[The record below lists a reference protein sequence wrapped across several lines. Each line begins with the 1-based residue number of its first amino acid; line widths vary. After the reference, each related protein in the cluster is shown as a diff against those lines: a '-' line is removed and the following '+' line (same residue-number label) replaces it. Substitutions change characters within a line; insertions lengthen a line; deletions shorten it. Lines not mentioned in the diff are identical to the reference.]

1 MAERKI
7 YVPMTKKVGVLE
19 IEIEFKWAAGFA
31 VSQKQKNIQALHEAA
46 WEQRKIKPILE
57 VSSKSLTEEGIALS
71 AFNLS
76 FTTNKGR
83 ILTIETAFQG
93 SKMFELA
100 GPFVDL
106 YDKKPIEAKKD
117 ERLKK
122 SGKLVCFQ
130 FFNDR
135 FELNPPTF
143 FYDWLYINALN
154 KNNGLRQFVLNYEA
168 FTDIEFNPEK
178 SWNCQAY
185 SVALYVSLVKN
196 GMLEKA
202 LDSKEN
208 FKEIVKD
215 EYIRK
220 ERELRKQRDLL

>member
-7 YVPMTKKVGVLE
+7 YVPKTNKVGVDE
-19 IEIEFKWAAGFA
+19 IPVEFKWNAGL
-31 VSQKQKNIQALHEAA
+31 SITQKQKNIQALHNAA
-46 WEQRKIKPILE
+46 LQQWKVSPVLE
-57 VSSKSLTEEGIALS
+57 ISSKSLTEEGIALS

-117 ERLKK
+117 ERLRK

-154 KNNGLRQFVLNYEA
+154 KNNGLRRFVLDYQA

-202 LDSKEN
+202 LESKEK

-215 EYIRK
+215 EYSRK

>member
-1 MAERKI
+1 M
-7 YVPMTKKVGVLE
+7 
-19 IEIEFKWAAGFA
+19 
-31 VSQKQKNIQALHEAA
+31 
-46 WEQRKIKPILE
+46 
-57 VSSKSLTEEGIALS
+57 
-71 AFNLS
+71 
-76 FTTNKGR
+76 
-83 ILTIETAFQG
+83 
-93 SKMFELA
+93 
-100 GPFVDL
+100 
-106 YDKKPIEAKKD
+106 
-117 ERLKK
+117 
-122 SGKLVCFQ
+122 
-130 FFNDR
+130 
-135 FELNPPTF
+135 
-143 FYDWLYINALN
+143 
-154 KNNGLRQFVLNYEA
+154 LRRFVLDYQA

>member
-7 YVPMTKKVGVLE
+7 YVPKTAAVGVDE
-19 IEIEFKWAAGFA
+19 CPIEFKWNPGLS
-31 VSQKQKNIQALHEAA
+31 VTQKQKNIHALHEAA
-46 WEQRKIKPILE
+46 FRQRKISPVLE
-57 VSSKSLTEEGIALS
+57 ISSKSLTREGVILS

-76 FTTNKGR
+76 FTTSKGR
-83 ILTIETAFQG
+83 TLTVETAFQG
-93 SKMFELA
+93 SKVFELG

-106 YDKKPIEAKKD
+106 YEKKPKEAKTD

-122 SGKLVCFQ
+122 SGKLICFN

-135 FELNPPTF
+135 FDLNPPTF
-143 FYDWLYINALN
+143 FYDWLYVNALN
-154 KNNGLRQFVLNYEA
+154 KNEMLRQFVLDYNA

-196 GMLEKA
+196 GLLDKA
-202 LDSKEN
+202 IESKEL
-208 FKEIVKD
+208 FKEIVKS

-220 ERELRKQRDLL
+220 ERKLREQRELI

>member
-7 YVPMTKKVGVLE
+7 YVPKTNKVGVDE
-19 IEIEFKWAAGFA
+19 IPVEFKWNAGL
-31 VSQKQKNIQALHEAA
+31 SITQKQKNIQALHNAA
-46 WEQRKIKPILE
+46 LQQWKVSPVLE
-57 VSSKSLTEEGIALS
+57 ISSKSLTEEGIALS

-117 ERLKK
+117 ERLRK

-154 KNNGLRQFVLNYEA
+154 KNNDLRQFVLNYNA

-185 SVALYVSLVKN
+185 SVALYMSLVKN
-196 GMLEKA
+196 GVLEKA

-208 FKEIVKD
+208 FKEIVKN

-220 ERELRKQRDLL
+220 ERELRKQGDLL

>member
-7 YVPMTKKVGVLE
+7 YVPKTNKVGVDE
-19 IEIEFKWAAGFA
+19 IPVEFKWNAGL
-31 VSQKQKNIQALHEAA
+31 SITQKQKNIQALHNAA
-46 WEQRKIKPILE
+46 LQQWKVSPVLE
-57 VSSKSLTEEGIALS
+57 ISSKSLTEEGIALS

-117 ERLKK
+117 ERLRK

-154 KNNGLRQFVLNYEA
+154 KNEMLRRFVLDYQA

-220 ERELRKQRDLL
+220 EREFL

>member
-1 MAERKI
+1 MAERKV
-7 YVPMTKKVGVLE
+7 YVPMVEKVGVSE

-31 VSQKQKNIQALHEAA
+31 VSQKQKNIQALHAAA
-46 WEQRKIKPILE
+46 WEQKKIKPILE
-57 VSSKSLTEEGIALS
+57 VSSKSLTAEGIALS

-83 ILTIETAFQG
+83 KLTIETAFQG
-93 SKMFELA
+93 SKKFEFG
-100 GPFVDL
+100 GPFTDL
-106 YDKKPIEAKKD
+106 YDKKPMEAKKD
-117 ERLKK
+117 ERLRK
-122 SGKLVCFQ
+122 SGKLVRFQ

>member
-7 YVPMTKKVGVLE
+7 YVPKTNKVGVDE
-19 IEIEFKWAAGFA
+19 IPVEFKWNAGL
-31 VSQKQKNIQALHEAA
+31 SITQKQKNIQALHNAA
-46 WEQRKIKPILE
+46 LQQWKVSPVLE
-57 VSSKSLTEEGIALS
+57 ISSKSLTEEGIALS

-117 ERLKK
+117 ERLRK

-154 KNNGLRQFVLNYEA
+154 KNEMLRRFVLDYQA